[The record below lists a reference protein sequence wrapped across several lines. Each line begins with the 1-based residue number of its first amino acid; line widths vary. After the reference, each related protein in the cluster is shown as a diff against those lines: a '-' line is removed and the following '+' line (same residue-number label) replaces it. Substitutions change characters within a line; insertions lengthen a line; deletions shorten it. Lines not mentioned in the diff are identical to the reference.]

1 MLEPHGK
8 SLISKAILGS
18 ALVIFSIG
26 AGMFLGRWE
35 SLKFTPY
42 VTLGQILQVC
52 TLLFIGVVANW
63 VYAKAHGSRSKRVEI
78 LCGIVDDILDC
89 VKHIHSIV
97 VECHG
102 KQDIP
107 RAKQHLITGGLR
119 DYGNAVRELEMVLK
133 NLPRIR
139 NSTDFIALQHD
150 REEYRDTVT
159 GQSFPV
165 NLTLEQFLEAS
176 KLYPKIRSNSHR
188 FQLLLTELV

>member
-18 ALVIFSIG
+18 ALVIPSIG

-35 SLKFTPY
+35 CFKFTPHI
-42 VTLGQILQVC
+42 TLGQILQVC

-78 LCGIVDDILDC
+78 LSGMVGEILDC

-97 VECHG
+97 IECHG
-102 KQDIP
+102 KKAVP
-107 RAKQHLITGGLR
+107 RAKQRLINGGLR
-119 DYGNAVRELEMVLK
+119 NYGNAVRELEMVLE

-139 NSTDFIALQHD
+139 NSPDFTALQHD

-165 NLTLEQFLEAS
+165 NLALEQFLEAS
-176 KLYPKIRSNSHR
+176 RLYPKIRSNLHR